1 MHEKHRLES
10 VPISVLVDDKAL
22 AGEYEAR
29 YCFDCKKV
37 DITPR
42 VPDTSNPAVEI
53 RFTREGVLRAWGEG
67 RSAL

>member
-10 VPISVLVDDKAL
+10 VPISVLVGDKVL
-22 AGEYEAR
+22 AGEYVAQ

-37 DITPR
+37 DITPS
-42 VPDTSNPAVEI
+42 VPDTSKPAVEI
-53 RFTREGVLRAWGEG
+53 RFRREDVLRAWGEG